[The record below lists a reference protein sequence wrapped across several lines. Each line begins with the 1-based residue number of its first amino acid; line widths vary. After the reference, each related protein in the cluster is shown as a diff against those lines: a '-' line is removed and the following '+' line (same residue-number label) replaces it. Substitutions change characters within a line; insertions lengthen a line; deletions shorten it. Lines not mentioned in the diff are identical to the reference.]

1 MKSLFL
7 DHRSAKNC
15 IHMNE
20 WVLDSMHRIQFSLN
34 TLNHL
39 RFPML
44 SNNKHLFQTF
54 RMIIINTQQN
64 SDDEPEKKFKTT
76 NRLNHWNVS
85 FYLYVPCHCFLSK
98 WNVHL
103 LDAKIQNYP
112 LVDEYHKI
120 SLSPIHSTCSK
131 YHYFEYL
138 FLFCFQNNIKI
149 NTKTKHFYIRQ
160 SYKPK

>member
-54 RMIIINTQQN
+54 RMIIKIRNKTRMTNLKNNSKQRIDWITEMCHFIYMYRVIVFFQN
-64 SDDEPEKKFKTT
+64 GMCICLMQK
-76 NRLNHWNVS
+76 
-85 FYLYVPCHCFLSK
+85 Y
-98 WNVHL
+98 
-103 LDAKIQNYP
+103 YP

-160 SYKPK
+160 SSKPK